1 LPALTIILDLRPSTT
16 GSTILKSLN
25 INVWHMLLSIWPPQ
39 TFKMADFLYTTSPVS
54 KSVTSTEK
62 GHGEYAV
69 FI

>member
-1 LPALTIILDLRPSTT
+1 
-16 GSTILKSLN
+16 
-25 INVWHMLLSIWPPQ
+25 MLLSIWPPQ